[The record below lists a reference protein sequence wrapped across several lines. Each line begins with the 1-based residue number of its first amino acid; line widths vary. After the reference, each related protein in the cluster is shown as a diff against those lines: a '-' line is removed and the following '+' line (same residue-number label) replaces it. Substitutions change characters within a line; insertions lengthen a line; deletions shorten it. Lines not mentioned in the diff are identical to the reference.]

1 MFEVI
6 FNIGSGFL
14 LAKSQP
20 MQRIFHEKNWPNL
33 LDFKDETQIPKLY
46 DKFWVGGPQQK
57 KLIVVFSYFHKYVTE
72 FG

>member
-1 MFEVI
+1 MFKVI

-33 LDFKDETQIPKLY
+33 LDFKDEKTQIP
-46 DKFWVGGPQQK
+46 DFM
-57 KLIVVFSYFHKYVTE
+57 ISFE
-72 FG
+72 